1 MHNDIEVTSYYP
13 SISFKK
19 SVYYEETIHS
29 CELCKRKN
37 AHEQCAEESCR
48 RKVHVYCAKAHYVA
62 LAKESDEEPKAWN
75 HHISTGNH
83 GNFDLSDEVIPY

>member
-1 MHNDIEVTSYYP
+1 
-13 SISFKK
+13 
-19 SVYYEETIHS
+19 
-29 CELCKRKN
+29 
-37 AHEQCAEESCR
+37 
-48 RKVHVYCAKAHYVA
+48 VHVYCAKAHYVA